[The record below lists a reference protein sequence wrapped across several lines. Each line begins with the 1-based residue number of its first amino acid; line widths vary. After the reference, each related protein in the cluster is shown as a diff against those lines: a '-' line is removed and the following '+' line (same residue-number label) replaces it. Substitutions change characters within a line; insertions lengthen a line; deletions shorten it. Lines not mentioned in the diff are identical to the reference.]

1 MENSLPTEFLNL
13 KIVYLVLH
21 FLVIFYN
28 IADMAIPPS
37 ECLQGFYLRLVA
49 VHGYMQVRF
58 AVWGLEC

>member
-1 MENSLPTEFLNL
+1 MEHSLPTEFLNL

-21 FLVIFYN
+21 FFYI

-37 ECLQGFYLRLVA
+37 ECLQGFYFRLVA